1 MAERFIELVAIQHY
15 RELDPIEEKEF
26 VESYRELV
34 RRYKPTI
41 EKERRSQMKMIRKTI
56 QIKNVEEFQKL
67 IKSAITL
74 SDQLNKTLQQ
84 IQNFKPEIKIE

>member
-1 MAERFIELVAIQHY
+1 
-15 RELDPIEEKEF
+15 
-26 VESYRELV
+26 
-34 RRYKPTI
+34 
-41 EKERRSQMKMIRKTI
+41 MKMIRKTI

-84 IQNFKPEIKIE
+84 IQNFKLEIKIE

>member
-1 MAERFIELVAIQHY
+1 
-15 RELDPIEEKEF
+15 
-26 VESYRELV
+26 
-34 RRYKPTI
+34 
-41 EKERRSQMKMIRKTI
+41 MKMIRKTI

-67 IKSAITL
+67 IKSTITL